1 MGAAD
6 DNPYRSPQEPGGSAI
21 APEVLQGRASPA
33 AAAIAVLC
41 CLAVHA
47 CLWVRWEYF
56 RAEPRWLDGIDVV
69 LLLSGVLLGVP
80 CGIFAIRRGRAVT
93 RAVGTIGV
101 VYFAYYVL
109 RAIAES

>member
-1 MGAAD
+1 MGSAE
-6 DNPYRSPQEPGGSAI
+6 DNPYRSPQEAGGSAVI
-21 APEVLQGRASPA
+21 PKVPQASSSSAP
-33 AAAIAVLC
+33 AAIAVLC

-56 RAEPRWLDGIDVV
+56 RAEPRWLDGVDVV
-69 LLLSGVLLGVP
+69 LLISGVLVGVP
-80 CGIFAIRRGRAVT
+80 CGIFALRRGRAVT

-109 RAIAES
+109 LAIAES